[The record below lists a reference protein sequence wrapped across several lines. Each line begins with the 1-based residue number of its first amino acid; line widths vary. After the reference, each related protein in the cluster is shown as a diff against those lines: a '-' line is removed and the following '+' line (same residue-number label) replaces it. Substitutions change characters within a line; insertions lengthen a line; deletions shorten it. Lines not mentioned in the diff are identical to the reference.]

1 MERVKS
7 VPARPRWRWRERAHA
22 AMRSTIGGGAALSLR
37 YFWCFCY
44 FAAPGLYAYTSQG
57 PGLQGFRMRTERCGR
72 CVGCGIRRSCRRPI
86 SRPITFYNIIPNS
99 LSYSKFPHQQINIL
113 FYCGGGSGYRQPCRT
128 PCARA
133 RCTVT
138 VLAQLISD
146 TWVPSW
152 APLLWPRARRHRS
165 PHNRMPRVP
174 NVRHL
179 HFPLSPTPLDP
190 NCFKR
195 LGPAPRTA
203 APRGRAPS
211 ATRMWSAGRPDGPAA
226 RRHAFAHCQGLKGH
240 NMFPPPSSLESA
252 SVSVA
257 AVTSTVAYAGAGC
270 T

>member
-179 HFPLSPTPLDP
+179 HFPLPPTSRPPIVSNGSARLLARQHRVVARPQPHACGRLVAQMARPLGAMHSPTVKDLRVTTCSPL
-190 NCFKR
+190 
-195 LGPAPRTA
+195 L
-203 APRGRAPS
+203 
-211 ATRMWSAGRPDGPAA
+211 RPWNLLPC
-226 RRHAFAHCQGLKGH
+226 RS
-240 NMFPPPSSLESA
+240 PP
-252 SVSVA
+252 
-257 AVTSTVAYAGAGC
+257 
-270 T
+270 

>member
-1 MERVKS
+1 

-128 PCARA
+128 PVRSGSLYCYGARTAHIRYMGPFMGPALVASCAA
-133 RCTVT
+133 
-138 VLAQLISD
+138 
-146 TWVPSW
+146 
-152 APLLWPRARRHRS
+152 
-165 PHNRMPRVP
+165 
-174 NVRHL
+174 
-179 HFPLSPTPLDP
+179 TPLTAQPD
-190 NCFKR
+190 
-195 LGPAPRTA
+195 APCA
-203 APRGRAPS
+203 
-211 ATRMWSAGRPDGPAA
+211 
-226 RRHAFAHCQGLKGH
+226 
-240 NMFPPPSSLESA
+240 
-252 SVSVA
+252 
-257 AVTSTVAYAGAGC
+257 
-270 T
+270 